1 MNAMPALMREVDDA
15 IARGTSTR
23 RADHLRQ
30 VTDLF
35 LRDAPAL
42 TDEQVDLFDVVIA
55 RLAAAIEARAR
66 VELAERLADAPNAPR
81 GVIRSLAHDEIAVA
95 RPVLARSE
103 RLSDEDLVAVAIA
116 KGREHMLAISA
127 RTTLSEPVTDV
138 LVKRGDRRV
147 VHAVAANPGARF
159 SDGAIGDL
167 IDRARID
174 TPLHDVLSERVDLPE
189 EHVRQL
195 VAIAQET
202 ARRRLAEDAPSEG
215 AIVTEVIEIGASSV
229 RAAVLPGGRD
239 LAAAYAVVSRLAATR
254 PITEGD
260 VATYAR
266 DGKGEEAICAISFA
280 ADLTLSTAE
289 RLFKAGDSELLVV
302 VARAQGWSFTTVEP
316 LLALRD
322 PEGACA
328 PHVLKRSR
336 DAFEQLRPQTAQ
348 RVVQFLKAR
357 EASQKRAAEAAAQRQ
372 IAARRR

>member
-1 MNAMPALMREVDDA
+1 MPALIREVDDA
-15 IARGTSTR
+15 IARGSRER

-42 TDEQVDLFDVVIA
+42 SDEQVDLFDVVIA
-55 RLAAAIEARAR
+55 RLAAVIEARAR
-66 VELAERLADAPNAPR
+66 LELAERLADAPNAPR
-81 GVIRSLAHDEIAVA
+81 GVIRSLAHDDIEIA

-116 KGREHMLAISA
+116 KGREHMLAITA
-127 RTTLSEPVTDV
+127 RQNLSEPVTDV

-159 SDGAIGDL
+159 SEGSL
-167 IDRARID
+167 SSLVDRARID
-174 TPLHDVLSERVDLPE
+174 TPLQELLGERIDLPE

-202 ARRRLAEDAPSEG
+202 ARRRLAEDAPG
-215 AIVTEVIEIGASSV
+215 GTAIVEAVEIGASAV
-229 RAAVLPGGRD
+229 RAAVVPGGRD
-239 LAAAYAVVSRLAATR
+239 LGAAYAIVSRIAATR

-260 VATYAR
+260 VASYAR
-266 DGKGEEAICAISFA
+266 DGRGDEAICAIAFA
-280 ADLTLSTAE
+280 ADLSLATAE

-302 VARAQGWSFTTVEP
+302 VARAQGWAFATLEP
-316 LLALRD
+316 LLVLRD
-322 PEGACA
+322 PSGGLA
-328 PHVLKRSR
+328 PHLRKRAR

-357 EASQKRAAEAAAQRQ
+357 EASQKRSAEAAAQRRME
-372 IAARRR
+372 ARRR

>member
-1 MNAMPALMREVDDA
+1 MNAMPALIREVDDA
-15 IARGTSTR
+15 IARGTTAR
-23 RADHLRQ
+23 RADHLRK

-66 VELAERLADAPNAPR
+66 AELAERLADAPNAPR

-95 RPVLARSE
+95 RPVLERSN

-116 KGREHMLAISA
+116 KGREHMLAISS
-127 RTTLSEPVTDV
+127 RRSLSEPVTDV
-138 LVKRGDRRV
+138 LVRRGDRRV
-147 VHAVAANPGARF
+147 VHAVAANPGARL
-159 SDGAIGDL
+159 SEGSVGAL
-167 IDRARID
+167 LDRARMD
-174 TPLHDVLSERVDLPE
+174 EPLQELLQDRGDLPE
-189 EHVRQL
+189 EHLRQL

-202 ARRRLAEDAPSEG
+202 ARRRLAADAPADVDLDE
-215 AIVTEVIEIGASSV
+215 AVEIGASSV
-229 RAAVLPGGRD
+229 RAAVLQNGRD
-239 LAAAYAVVSRLAATR
+239 LGAAYAAVARIAATR
-254 PITEGD
+254 PITEAD

-266 DGKGEEAICAISFA
+266 DGRADEAICAISFA
-280 ADLTLSTAE
+280 AELGLPTAE

-302 VARAQGWSFTTVEP
+302 VARAQGWTFATLEP
-316 LLALRD
+316 LLKLR
-322 PEGACA
+322 EGAAA
-328 PHVLKRSR
+328 PHALKRAR

-372 IAARRR
+372 LKARIR

>member
-1 MNAMPALMREVDDA
+1 MNAMPALIREVDDA
-15 IARGTSTR
+15 IARGTTAR
-23 RADHLRQ
+23 RADHLRK

-35 LRDAPAL
+35 MRDAPAL

-66 VELAERLADAPNAPR
+66 AELAERLADAPNAPR
-81 GVIRSLAHDEIAVA
+81 GVIRSLAHDDIDVA
-95 RPVLARSE
+95 RPVLARSN

-127 RTTLSEPVTDV
+127 RQNLSEPVTDV
-138 LVKRGDRRV
+138 LVKRGDRKV

-159 SDGAIGDL
+159 SDGSMTEL
-167 IDRARID
+167 VDRARVD
-174 TPLHDVLSERVDLPE
+174 EVLQEVLDERGDLPE
-189 EHVRQL
+189 AHMRQL

-202 ARRRLAEDAPSEG
+202 ARRRLSGDGPHEADVDEAL
-215 AIVTEVIEIGASSV
+215 EIGASSV

-239 LAAAYAVVSRLAATR
+239 LGAAYAAVSRIAATR
-254 PITEGD
+254 PITEAD

-266 DGKGEEAICAISFA
+266 DGKCDEAICAISFA
-280 ADLTLSTAE
+280 ADLGLSTAE

-302 VARAQGWSFTTVEP
+302 VARAQGWAFATLEP
-316 LLALRD
+316 LLKLRE
-322 PEGACA
+322 PEGASGA
-328 PHVLKRSR
+328 PHALKRAR

-357 EASQKRAAEAAAQRQ
+357 EASQKRAAEAAAERQ
-372 IAARRR
+372 LRASMR

>member
-1 MNAMPALMREVDDA
+1 MNAMPALIREVDDA
-15 IARGTSTR
+15 IARGSRER

-42 TDEQVDLFDVVIA
+42 SDEQVDLFDVVIA
-55 RLAAAIEARAR
+55 RLAAVIEARAR
-66 VELAERLADAPNAPR
+66 LELAERLADAPNAPR
-81 GVIRSLAHDEIAVA
+81 GVIRSLAHDDIEIA

-116 KGREHMLAISA
+116 KGREHMLAITA
-127 RTTLSEPVTDV
+127 RQNLSEPVTDV

-159 SDGAIGDL
+159 SEGSL
-167 IDRARID
+167 SSLVDRARID
-174 TPLHDVLSERVDLPE
+174 TPLQELLGERIDLPE

-202 ARRRLAEDAPSEG
+202 ARRRLAEDAPG
-215 AIVTEVIEIGASSV
+215 GTAIVEAVEIGASAV
-229 RAAVLPGGRD
+229 RAAVVPGGRD
-239 LAAAYAVVSRLAATR
+239 LGAAYAIVSRIAATR

-260 VATYAR
+260 VASYAR
-266 DGKGEEAICAISFA
+266 DGRGDEAICAIAFA
-280 ADLTLSTAE
+280 ADLSLATAE

-302 VARAQGWSFTTVEP
+302 VARAQGWAFATLEP
-316 LLALRD
+316 LLVLRD
-322 PEGACA
+322 PSGGLA
-328 PHVLKRSR
+328 PHLRKRAR

-357 EASQKRAAEAAAQRQ
+357 EASQKRSAEAAAQRRME
-372 IAARRR
+372 ARRR